1 MASGAIKGITIEING
16 NTSNFQKSLSDANK
30 AIKNTQKELKE
41 VNKALKLDPKN
52 VDLLRQKQDL
62 LKKSA
67 KEVGDRL
74 DIEKKGLAELA
85 KQDQTPEVTAKMREL
100 ERQIATD
107 TAELKKANK
116 ELKEFGSVGKQQAE
130 AVNQQFAEVGKK
142 VSEVGDKVKK
152 VGEGLTTHVTGPI
165 VAVGGAA
172 VAAFNEVDKAYDT
185 VIKKT
190 GATGEAAQGLY
201 DIIDSLATSIPT
213 DFDTAANAVGEVN
226 TRFGLTGDELEDLS
240 GKFIKF
246 ADLNGTDVS
255 HSVDV
260 VQSAMA
266 AFGLEAEDAAD
277 VLDILN
283 KAGQDT
289 GVPLDQLA
297 SSLTANGTALQE
309 MGFGIN
315 ESVGFLANL
324 DKSGVDSAS
333 VMTGLKKALQNA
345 TKDGK
350 SMSDALSELQ
360 KDMENTD
367 SDTEAAK
374 KAMELFGN
382 KAGPAIAQ
390 AVRDGRLSFDELSA
404 TVTDWGDSVENT
416 FNETLDPI
424 DQWQMTLNELK
435 LAGAEVG
442 ATIGEVLAPVLE
454 DVADVIKDLKEK
466 WEALSPGT
474 QDAIVK
480 AAGIAAV
487 IGPIVAIVGSLIS
500 GIGGLITS
508 LSIIGGV
515 LGVAASTVGIVIAA
529 LVALGVAIGYCIAHW
544 DEIKAKVEEVWH
556 AIVDYV
562 TQLKEDIATKFEEI
576 KNKISEKLAD
586 IKAKFT
592 EKFEEI
598 KAKVKGVIDD
608 IKGFFE
614 NLKLKIP
621 KIELPSLPKFKIVGE
636 FSLNP
641 PSAPHIEVDW
651 NAKAMG
657 TPYLFTSPTLF
668 GFGAG
673 EAGAEVMYGKN
684 NLMRDIATAT
694 AANNEQ
700 LVDGFYN
707 AMVEALKET
716 NLTVQIGRRE
726 FGRIVREVG

>member
-62 LKKSA
+62 LQKSA
-67 KEVGDRL
+67 KEVSDRL

-85 KQDQTPEVTAKMREL
+85 KQDKTPEVTAKMREL

-107 TAELKKANK
+107 TAELKKTNK
-116 ELKEFGSVGKQQAE
+116 ELKEFGSVGKQQAK

-142 VSEVGDKVKK
+142 VSEVGKK
-152 VGEGLTTHVTGPI
+152 VSDVGKDLTTHVTGPI
-165 VAVGGAA
+165 VAFGGAA
-172 VAAFNEVDKAYDT
+172 MAAFNEVDSAYDT

-226 TRFGLTGDELEDLS
+226 TRFGVTGDELEDLS

-289 GVPLDQLA
+289 DVPLDQLA

-350 SMSDALSELQ
+350 SMSDALAELQ

-367 SDTEAAK
+367 SDTEATK

-404 TVTDWGDSVENT
+404 TVTDWGGSVENT

-442 ATIGEVLAPVLE
+442 ATIGEVLAPVLK

-576 KNKISEKLAD
+576 KNKISEKLTD

-641 PSAPHIEVDW
+641 PSAPHLEVEW
-651 NAKAMG
+651 NAKAMNS
-657 TPYLFTSPTLF
+657 PYLFTSPTLF

-673 EAGAEVMYGKN
+673 EAGAEVMYGKD
-684 NLMRDIATAT
+684 NLMRDIAMAT

-700 LVDGFYN
+700 LIDGFYS

>member
-62 LKKSA
+62 LQKSA
-67 KEVGDRL
+67 KEVSDRL

-85 KQDQTPEVTAKMREL
+85 KQDKTPEVTAKMREL

-107 TAELKKANK
+107 TAELKKTNK
-116 ELKEFGSVGKQQAE
+116 ELKEFGSVGKQQAK

-142 VSEVGDKVKK
+142 ISEVGDKVKK
-152 VGEGLTTHVTGPI
+152 VGEGLTTRVTGPI

-226 TRFGLTGDELEDLS
+226 TRFGVTGDELEELS
-240 GKFIKF
+240 EQFIKF
-246 ADLNGTDVS
+246 SKLNNTDVSSSVDSVQKALSAFGLGADDAGALLDRLNKVGQDTGVSVDTLTAGLVQNGTAFQELGLDIDQSTQLMGQLEKSGANGETVMQGLRKALKSAAKDGKPLNTALEDLQNSIENGTD
-255 HSVDV
+255 D
-260 VQSAMA
+260 MDGLTA
-266 AFGLEAEDAAD
+266 AYELFGKSGDQIYGAIKNGTLDFRKLGAEAEDAAGS
-277 VLDILN
+277 V
-283 KAGQDT
+283 
-289 GVPLDQLA
+289 
-297 SSLTANGTALQE
+297 SGTFE
-309 MGFGIN
+309 
-315 ESVGFLANL
+315 
-324 DKSGVDSAS
+324 
-333 VMTGLKKALQNA
+333 
-345 TKDGK
+345 
-350 SMSDALSELQ
+350 
-360 KDMENTD
+360 
-367 SDTEAAK
+367 
-374 KAMELFGN
+374 
-382 KAGPAIAQ
+382 
-390 AVRDGRLSFDELSA
+390 
-404 TVTDWGDSVENT
+404 
-416 FNETLDPI
+416 ETLSPL

-442 ATIGEVLAPVLE
+442 ATIGEVLAPVLK

-621 KIELPSLPKFKIVGE
+621 KIELPSLPKFKIEGE

-641 PSAPHIEVDW
+641 PSVPHISVDW

-700 LVDGFYN
+700 LVDGFYS